1 MFRFPQITIFIAPVG
16 TVYDFFWP
24 VKIFPLWKLGPESR
38 GGILTTIEGQQTPL
52 RLAGI
57 IFMFCISLQA
67 NQHLLVFGNGFNLDD
82 LHCHLFHE
90 VQEANL
96 NQYEERDINNYDD
109 LNNGA
114 CDVTSDECSLDY

>member
-24 VKIFPLWKLGPESR
+24 VKIFPLWKLGPERRDSDNNR
-38 GGILTTIEGQQTPL
+38 GPTDAPQTRWYHLHVLHFSP
-52 RLAGI
+52 
-57 IFMFCISLQA
+57 S
-67 NQHLLVFGNGFNLDD
+67 QHLLVFGSGFNLDD
-82 LHCHLFHE
+82 LRCHMFHE
-90 VQEANL
+90 VQKANH
-96 NQYEERDINNYDD
+96 NQYEERYIENYDD